1 MFKERGV
8 FYWVFRP
15 DKTRAA
21 RIWWRFDFWWRLCG
35 DCCLVN
41 FFIRNQIFIRNIRQ
55 KQASETYVGLATNF
69 KERYRN
75 HTASF
80 RHQSKRNETEL
91 SKHIWA
97 LKDNNKPF
105 NIKWR
110 ISKPCRPYSN
120 VSNKCNLCLFEKFII
135 ICRKNLSSLNKRNEL
150 ASSCPHRNRYLLQ
163 NLL

>member
-1 MFKERGV
+1 MFLIKIV
-8 FYWVFRP
+8 
-15 DKTRAA
+15 
-21 RIWWRFDFWWRLCG
+21 WRLLLG
-35 DCCLVN
+35 RLHFVSG
-41 FFIRNQIFIRNIRQ
+41 IFNARWTEN
-55 KQASETYVGLATNF
+55 AW
-69 KERYRN
+69 N

-110 ISKPCRPYSN
+110 IIKQCRPYSN

-135 ICRKNLSSLNKRNEL
+135 IYRKNLCSLNKRDEL
-150 ASSCPHRNRYLLQ
+150 ASSCPHRNRYPLKNFFYKITQSFVTSLG
-163 NLL
+163 LPLFLHLIATALKFLHVIAP